1 MLLTFLVAIF
11 IRPFV
16 SSPAFPYLNFA
27 FSLVFLIF
35 LGAYFIYKKAY
46 LLDPRSL
53 FYPILL
59 FIFALF
65 ISLVFSQ
72 DKINSSVQ
80 LYKYLTGLLLFF
92 VVASLSKRE
101 RISVVRTITL
111 AGLIISLLAI
121 YQYFFG
127 FKHLA
132 DYLANSKSLFPF
144 VLDYLQSR
152 RVFAPFVT
160 PGILGGYLAMV
171 IPLFFINKDRSW
183 LFPVVFF
190 ALFLTRSLGA
200 FLSLFFGLIVYFCLQ
215 GRFKKRAIF
224 YLLGIFMFM
233 VIIFILRSAPY
244 RQHTQPFFS
253 MIMRLNYWKDAFEI
267 IKRHP
272 LVGVGLGNF
281 NLKFSRYAHNSYIQ
295 IWAEMGILGLCAF
308 IWVIYTTLTTSLKNL
323 TKSPNRSQ
331 DVYLFIAGIIFLIH
345 NFLDFTFFLPE
356 VVFIWWIILGLMVD
370 PNREDALQP

>member
-1 MLLTFLVAIF
+1 
-11 IRPFV
+11 
-16 SSPAFPYLNFA
+16 
-27 FSLVFLIF
+27 
-35 LGAYFIYKKAY
+35 
-46 LLDPRSL
+46 
-53 FYPILL
+53 
-59 FIFALF
+59 
-65 ISLVFSQ
+65 
-72 DKINSSVQ
+72 
-80 LYKYLTGLLLFF
+80 
-92 VVASLSKRE
+92 
-101 RISVVRTITL
+101 
-111 AGLIISLLAI
+111 
-121 YQYFFG
+121 
-127 FKHLA
+127 
-132 DYLANSKSLFPF
+132 
-144 VLDYLQSR
+144 
-152 RVFAPFVT
+152 
-160 PGILGGYLAMV
+160 
-171 IPLFFINKDRSW
+171 
-183 LFPVVFF
+183 
-190 ALFLTRSLGA
+190 
-200 FLSLFFGLIVYFCLQ
+200 
-215 GRFKKRAIF
+215 
-224 YLLGIFMFM
+224 MFM

>member
-224 YLLGIFMFM
+224 YLL
-233 VIIFILRSAPY
+233 
-244 RQHTQPFFS
+244 
-253 MIMRLNYWKDAFEI
+253 
-267 IKRHP
+267 
-272 LVGVGLGNF
+272 
-281 NLKFSRYAHNSYIQ
+281 
-295 IWAEMGILGLCAF
+295 
-308 IWVIYTTLTTSLKNL
+308 
-323 TKSPNRSQ
+323 
-331 DVYLFIAGIIFLIH
+331 
-345 NFLDFTFFLPE
+345 
-356 VVFIWWIILGLMVD
+356 
-370 PNREDALQP
+370 